1 MTRYKW
7 NVIPDVYQWVAKD
20 ANGLV
25 KAYSERPVLKGRY
38 WESSFGGTEQLGCSP
53 PWESDEDW
61 RGSLEERPDL
71 PNRYRLHHLRW
82 KASGIIDNT
91 TNHDL
96 TFGEVLDLLHEHE
109 ER

>member
-7 NVIPDVYQWVAKD
+7 DVIPDVYQWVAKD

-53 PWESDEDW
+53 PWESDDDW
-61 RGSLEERPDL
+61 QESLEERPK
-71 PNRYRLHHLRW
+71 PAKRYELME
-82 KASGIIDNT
+82 
-91 TNHDL
+91 
-96 TFGEVLDLLHEHE
+96 FGEVLDTATGYWLKLVEVVDRLNKYE
-109 ER
+109 DEKA